1 MNAELEKS
9 CFELGVAEVGGCE
22 YRVAKGPSDLPSDL
36 PPGKGVCAKLGQ
48 AELSQ

>member
-22 YRVAKGPSDLPSDL
+22 YRVAKGPSDLP
-36 PPGKGVCAKLGQ
+36 PGKGVCAKLGQ